1 MIRSTAKIFRNL
13 ARKFIQ
19 LQPEKE
25 IADSDLE
32 YLLWISNLYLQINI
46 LIA

>member
-19 LQPEKE
+19 LQPAKDIE
-25 IADSDLE
+25 DNDFSGVGD
-32 YLLWISNLYLQINI
+32 QGDD
-46 LIA
+46 